1 MRHFAHHIGD
11 YAAATA
17 HLSFVED
24 AAYHRLLRRY
34 YQDEKPLPTDLVAT
48 QRLVGARSREEREA
62 VKNVLEEFFKLTE
75 RGWVQVRADREIEAY
90 RIRAE
95 IARENGNRGG
105 RPHKPKPNPEETH
118 PVPEGKLTN
127 NHEPITKERE
137 PRTGARLPEDWDL
150 DETLASFAA
159 NLGLDPAKVAASFKD
174 YWRGVAGAKGRKAD
188 WPGTWRNWCRRE
200 AETRQNT
207 DKMRTKPGQAVAGLP
222 APEEW
227 GARINGYRAGGFWQP
242 TWGPRPEESGCR
254 VPAPILAAWRQ
265 GPGADA

>member
-34 YQDEKPLPTDLVAT
+34 YQDEKPLPTELVAT

-90 RIRAE
+90 RVRAD

-105 RPHKPKPNPEETH
+105 RPQKPKPNPEETH
-118 PVPEGKLTN
+118 PVSGEKLTN
-127 NHEPITKERE
+127 NQEPITKERE
-137 PRTGARLPEDWDL
+137 PRTGARLPDDWMPSAEDR
-150 DETLASFAA
+150 AFAEQ
-159 NLGLDPAKVAASFKD
+159 LGLNPNAVAPSFKD

-200 AETRQNT
+200 AENRQNT
-207 DKMRTKPGQAVAGLP
+207 DKMRTKPGQTGAALP
-222 APEEW
+222 PSEPWEQ
-227 GARINGYRAGGFWQP
+227 RMRGYKPGGFWKP
-242 TWGPRPEESGCR
+242 NDWGNRPEEPGTR
-254 VPAPILAAWRQ
+254 VPSSILATWRQ
-265 GPGADA
+265 GATQ